1 MHEIDFGTARVAILG
16 IGREGQAVRRYLRR
30 LYPGIPL
37 TLLSESS
44 PDRVFAAELGDFDRL
59 LVGPLAAAGLA
70 SFDLLIRSP
79 GISVYRESLQRA
91 RAAGVR
97 VTTAS
102 SLWFAAHPEQKT
114 LCVTG
119 TKGKSTTCALL
130 AHLLRSAGHRVQLAG
145 NIGLPLLACEDRGVD
160 WWVIEL
166 SSFQL
171 ADLEARP
178 DVALVLNFSPEH
190 LDWHGSAAAYRRD
203 KLRLAEL
210 AAGGTLIANAADP
223 VLREA
228 FAGRK
233 DTHWFNGE
241 RGIRA
246 QAGGVFSGERRLP
259 VGLPRGLPG
268 AHNLSNAAAAL
279 TALELLGGDVVEA
292 ARDLSSFRSLPHRL
306 QRLGQRDGV
315 YYVNDSISST
325 PVATVAA
332 LRTLTDRPLT
342 LIVGGLDRGLD
353 WQPYVP
359 AFRECTLQAVIAVPD
374 NGVRIVECL
383 REGGVKPVG
392 GFSACEDLAGAVAR
406 AKKLTPRGGVVLLS
420 PGAPSFPQFRD
431 YRERGA
437 RFAIECGFR
446 FEVSE
451 DF

>member
-1 MHEIDFGTARVAILG
+1 MQEIDFNRDRVAILG
-16 IGREGQAVRRYLRR
+16 VGREGQAARRYLRR
-30 LYPGIPL
+30 LYPAIPL
-37 TLLSESS
+37 TLLSESA

-59 LVGPLAAAGLA
+59 LVGPLAAAGLE

-79 GISVYRESLQRA
+79 GVSVYRESLQRA

-102 SLWFAAHPEQKT
+102 SLWFAAHPEHKT

-119 TKGKSTTCALL
+119 TKGKSTTCALI
-130 AHLLRSAGHRVQLAG
+130 AHLLRSAGYGVQLAG

-178 DVALVLNFSPEH
+178 EMALILNFSAEH

-210 AAGGTLIANAADP
+210 TAGGPLIANAADP

-233 DTHWFNGE
+233 ETHWFNGAG
-241 RGIRA
+241 GIRA
-246 QAGGVFSGERRLP
+246 ESDGVFDGERRLP

-279 TALELLGGDVVEA
+279 TALQLLGGDVVEG
-292 ARDLSSFRSLPHRL
+292 ARNLSSFRSLPHRL
-306 QRLGQRDGV
+306 QRVGQRDGV

-332 LRTLTDRPLT
+332 LRTLTGRPVT

-353 WQPYVP
+353 WRPYVA
-359 AFRECTLQAVIAVPD
+359 AFRECTPQAVIAMPD
-374 NGVRIVECL
+374 NGARIVECL
-383 REGGVKPVG
+383 REGGVEPTG
-392 GFSACEDLAGAVAR
+392 GYSSGEDLAGAVAR
-406 AKKLTPRGGVVLLS
+406 ARQLTPRGGVVLLS

-437 RFAIECGFR
+437 RFVIECGFR
-446 FEVSE
+446 FEESE